1 MSNVDALLGDHRQ
14 RYFGDGHKRTL
25 YGVTKV
31 DDNLLGSIN
40 HSGTWSSKSQQE
52 VQPHLSTLDGVI
64 LASLLAEKYLE
75 STGEDS
81 SSYFLTKFEIK
92 SGMKPIENLNEIPLI
107 LKSSVTENDY
117 ALFNVL
123 ILDMKVSVTF
133 RKNDSPKE
141 VAGRGQIFES
151 FISNHLKNIQHD
163 IYDISFL
170 DTLDTADKCSIF
182 CKANR
187 ENIQSVDYKGI
198 SANFS
203 NCYSL
208 LELLIVFSQ
217 MAEMLAYH
225 ADNIDRD
232 CSQTLWMKNVTAEL
246 VHPIPVDEIE
256 LLGKIRKN
264 KLIDMKGHNWKIF
277 EMSGADTKNRICI
290 SSKIAH
296 QLPDLG
302 E

>member
-1 MSNVDALLGDHRQ
+1 MANVDALLGDHRQ

-25 YGVTKV
+25 YGISEI
-31 DDNLLGSIN
+31 DHNLFGSIS

-64 LASLLAEKYLE
+64 LACLLAEKYLE
-75 STGEDS
+75 EIGES
-81 SSYFLTKFEIK
+81 PNHYFLTKFEIK
-92 SGMKPIENLNEIPLI
+92 SGMKPIENLNKIPLV
-107 LKSSVTENDY
+107 LKSTITEDDY
-117 ALFNVL
+117 TAFNAL
-123 ILDMKVSVTF
+123 ILDMKVNVTF
-133 RKNDSPKE
+133 KKIESPEK
-141 VAGRGQIFES
+141 VAVTGEILEG
-151 FISNHLKNIQHD
+151 FINNHLKNIQHD
-163 IYDISFL
+163 IYDISFI

-182 CKANR
+182 CKADR
-187 ENIQSVDYKGI
+187 GETKSADYKGI

-208 LELLIVFSQ
+208 LELLIIFSQ

-232 CSQTLWMKNVTAEL
+232 CSKTLWMKNVTAE
-246 VHPIPVDEIE
+246 VVQPIPVGEIE

-296 QLPDLG
+296 QLPELG

>member
-1 MSNVDALLGDHRQ
+1 MATVDALLGDHRQ

-25 YGVTKV
+25 YNVV
-31 DDNLLGSIN
+31 EIDDTLFGSIT

-75 STGEDS
+75 GIGELPNH
-81 SSYFLTKFEIK
+81 YFLTKFEIK
-92 SGMKPIENLNEIPLI
+92 SGMKPIENLNQIPLV
-107 LKSSVTENDY
+107 LKSSITENDETV
-117 ALFNVL
+117 FKITV
-123 ILDMKVSVTF
+123 LDMKVSVTF
-133 RKNDSPKE
+133 RKIESPEE
-141 VAGRGQIFES
+141 VVGGEGVFEG
-151 FISNHLKNIQHD
+151 FISNHLKNIQHE

-187 ENIQSVDYKGI
+187 GEIQLVDYKGI
-198 SANFS
+198 SANFA

-246 VHPIPVDEIE
+246 AHPIPVDEIE

>member
-1 MSNVDALLGDHRQ
+1 MANVDALLGDHRQ

-25 YGVTKV
+25 YGVTKI
-31 DDNLLGSIN
+31 DDNLFGSIS

-75 STGEDS
+75 SIGEDS

-133 RKNDSPKE
+133 KNIDSSGK
-141 VAGRGQIFES
+141 VAGAGEGFEG

-187 ENIQSVDYKGI
+187 ANSQLVDYKGI

-203 NCYSL
+203 HCYSL

-246 VHPIPVDEIE
+246 AHPIPVDEIE

-264 KLIDMKGHNWKIF
+264 KLIDMKDHNWKIF